1 MNKLKEMMKTVKTSI
16 EDGHMVIINLRL
28 AKDVSEY
35 FKDNTIIYNN
45 IIFTDR
51 VINGAIAIVSKYD
64 KEEVIDEA
72 IRLNTLC
79 MAGQEADI
87 HKNRNMN

>member
-28 AKDVSEY
+28 AKDVNEY

-64 KEEVIDEA
+64 KEEVINEA